1 MKAEGFSLRV
11 ILLVPLLL
19 LTGLAI
25 GGAWPIYHFGAS
37 ASVEKAAKQLQTEL
51 STRISTHLQ
60 HFLSLPQRINAA
72 NASLLMDGLLPPEN
86 QRILER
92 HFANQ
97 VQEFPEV
104 SSIYFGNVEGGLANS
119 GREHDG
125 QDTYL
130 IATDHF
136 QAGPFTKFAMAEDR
150 QRGDILL
157 RLPGFDSRTRPWY
170 TKAENTGK
178 ATWSDIY
185 FLFKTE
191 LLAIAASRRVWAH
204 VDLFLGV
211 VAVDLFL
218 SHIQAFLK
226 NLHIGKNG
234 HAFIMERSGPM
245 IASSHHEKDIFY
257 DENKV
262 PQRVTAIHSLCPLT
276 RAITRFVSDRTE
288 GFRNIPEKGL
298 YLDFTHDGERVY
310 LSFTPLKDAFGIDW
324 LICVILPEKDFM
336 EEIEKARQ
344 TTFFFVCI
352 IFFVTLLFT
361 LTLTEKIS
369 RPILKLHEAAGH
381 LAEGK
386 EPEPFSL
393 KKAPREIRELA
404 LAFLHMDTSLRRNMQ
419 DLTHEIR
426 ERKDAEEALRE
437 NARHTQ
443 AILDNALDAII
454 TMDSFGNVA
463 SFNKA
468 ATKIFGY
475 EANEVV
481 HHNIKML
488 MPEPYHSEHDSYLA
502 RYRNTRIPKVIGIG
516 REVSGKRKNGEI
528 FPLELAVSV
537 LERKNA
543 LFFIGIL
550 RDITERKR
558 MESMKD
564 AFVSTVSHELR
575 TPLTSIRGALGL
587 VTGGA
592 LGPMAEPV
600 QRLLSIALNNTTKLT
615 LLINDLLDME
625 KLIAGEMHFDI
636 QTQPLLPLVR
646 KSLEDNQSYGE
657 KHGVSFVLRGAKEDI
672 QVRID
677 SLRLQQVLANF
688 LSNAAK
694 FSPQG
699 GKVEVF
705 VEIER
710 EERVRVSV
718 KDEGPGIPEHF
729 RSKIFE
735 KFSQADASDERHKG
749 GTGLGLAISREIVAH
764 LGGEIGFESTE
775 GMGATFYVSLPLE
788 KKRTETPV

>member
-1 MKAEGFSLRV
+1 MRAEGFSLRV
-11 ILLVPLLL
+11 TLLIPLLL
-19 LTGLAI
+19 LTGLTIA
-25 GGAWPIYHFGAS
+25 GAWPIYHFGAS
-37 ASVEKAAKQLQTEL
+37 ASVEKAAKQLQAEL
-51 STRISTHLQ
+51 STRISTHLR
-60 HFLSLPQRINAA
+60 HFLSLPQRINAS

-92 HFANQ
+92 HFASQ

-104 SSIYFGNVEGGLANS
+104 SSIYFGNTEGGLANS
-119 GREHDG
+119 GREHEGDG
-125 QDTYL
+125 RYF

-150 QRGDILL
+150 QRGAVLL
-157 RLPGFDSRTRPWY
+157 RLPGFDSRIRPWY

-191 LLAIAASRRVWAH
+191 QMAISASRPVWAH
-204 VDLFLGV
+204 ENQFLGV

-218 SHIQAFLK
+218 SHIHAFLK
-226 NLHIGKNG
+226 DLHIGKKG
-234 HAFIMERSGPM
+234 HAFIMERSGRM
-245 IASSHHEKDIFY
+245 IASSHHENDLFY

-262 PQRVTAIHSLCPLT
+262 PQRVAAIHSPCPVT
-276 RAITRFVSDRTE
+276 RAIARFVSDRTE
-288 GFRNIPEKGL
+288 GFRNIPDEGLKMSFTLEREKL
-298 YLDFTHDGERVY
+298 Y

-324 LICVILPEKDFM
+324 LICVVLPEKDFM
-336 EEIEKARQ
+336 EEIEKARK
-344 TTFFFVCI
+344 TTFVFVCI
-352 IFFVTLLFT
+352 VFFAALLFT

-369 RPILKLHEAAGH
+369 RPILKLHDSAAH

-404 LAFLHMDTSLRRNMQ
+404 LAFLHMDTSLRRHMQ
-419 DLTHEIR
+419 DLTHEIH
-426 ERKDAEEALRE
+426 ERKNAEETLRE

-475 EANEVV
+475 EADEVI

-488 MPEPYHSEHDSYLA
+488 MPEPYHSEHDGYLA

-516 REVSGKRKNGEI
+516 REVSGKRKNGET
-528 FPLELAVSV
+528 FPLDLAVSV
-537 LERKNA
+537 LERKNS
-543 LFFIGIL
+543 LLFIGIL

-558 MESMKD
+558 MENMKD

-592 LGPMAEPV
+592 LGALPDPV
-600 QRLLSIALNNTTKLT
+600 QRLLSIALSNTTKLT

-625 KLIAGEMHFDI
+625 KLIAGEIHFDL
-636 QTQPLLPLVR
+636 QTQPLLPLVK

-657 KHGVSFVLRGAKEDI
+657 KHGVSFVLHADREDV
-672 QVRID
+672 QVRTD
-677 SLRLQQVLANF
+677 TLRLQQVLANF

-694 FSPQG
+694 FSPEG
-699 GKVEVF
+699 KKVEVF
-705 VEIER
+705 VQTEED
-710 EERVRVSV
+710 ERVRISV
-718 KDEGPGIPEHF
+718 KDEGPGIPEDF

-735 KFSQADASDERHKG
+735 KFTQADASDERQKG

-775 GMGATFYVSLPLE
+775 GEGATFYVSLPLVKE
-788 KKRTETPV
+788 RTETPV